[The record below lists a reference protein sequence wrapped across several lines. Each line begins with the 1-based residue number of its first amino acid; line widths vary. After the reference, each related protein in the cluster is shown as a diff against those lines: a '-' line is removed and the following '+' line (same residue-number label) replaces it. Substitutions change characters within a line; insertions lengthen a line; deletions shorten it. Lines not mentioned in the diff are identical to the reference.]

1 MSSDV
6 YHPREV
12 KKMTDNVA
20 GEEQDCARCQSVAD
34 LRRKGENSLSGILG
48 GARVNPAISS
58 SI

>member
-6 YHPREV
+6 YHPKEV
-12 KKMTDNVA
+12 KKMIDNVA

-34 LRRKGENSLSGILG
+34 LWRKGENSLHGILG
-48 GARVNPAISS
+48 GASVNLAISF